1 MTSLALLIPVAA
13 LPRLDAFLNGAS
25 AIFLLAGYA
34 FIRSR
39 RISQHKICMLS
50 AVACSAGFLV
60 SYLYFHAH
68 AGLVRFSGQGTV
80 RPVYFTILVSHT
92 ILAAVIVPLVLIT
105 LYFALRSRFSSHRAI
120 ARWTLPIWLYVSI
133 TGVLVYYLLF
143 VLYKPIAS
151 IPGL

>member
-1 MTSLALLIPVAA
+1 MLPLALLIPLAT

-25 AIFLLAGYA
+25 AIFLVAGYA

-39 RISQHKICMLS
+39 RILQHKICMIS
-50 AVACSAGFLV
+50 AVVCSSAFLV

-80 RPVYFTILVSHT
+80 RSVYFTILVSHT
-92 ILAAVIVPLVLIT
+92 ILAAAIVPLVIIT
-105 LYFALRSRFSSHRAI
+105 LYFALRARFTSHRAI

-133 TGVLVYYLLF
+133 TGVIVYYLLF
-143 VLYKPIAS
+143 VLYKPLGFPPA
-151 IPGL
+151 